1 MKNWQEKFENEV
13 RKHDA
18 PSVFTRDLISR
29 FARTARNQYGEQGV
43 PASSLSHWIKRM
55 TERGKLQLV
64 QRGIYLNRMR
74 SNPGV
79 LADAIPLLQR
89 DAVVS
94 LNTVLGEVGVLNN
107 PSRVITAVVPID
119 LAAPPPSRLGRRQ
132 TQAGIVHFY
141 GMPRSILE
149 AGSAE
154 DRLESMDAFDHPRA
168 TPEKALIDWLYL
180 GASPRSRRTPPP
192 RSDIDLDMLNGKRL
206 RRLAKA
212 ASLEQQLNSFSG

>member
-1 MKNWQEKFENEV
+1 MKTWQASVEQRLSE
-13 RKHDA
+13 RDA
-18 PSVFTRDLISR
+18 PAVLTRDLIARFSR
-29 FARTARNQYGEQGV
+29 SANRQRGTEGI

-74 SNPGV
+74 SKPGT

-94 LNTVLGEVGVLNN
+94 LNTVLGEAGVLNN

-141 GMPRSILE
+141 GIPRSILE

-212 ASLEQQLNSFSG
+212 VGLEQQLDSFSG